1 MKSILGQ
8 EKLQFMCIIKHNE
21 INFNSCILEKV
32 EITVSFQAA
41 IHVLLY
47 LFIYFS
53 LPFPFSITGRVWRIL
68 ISVLK
73 TMDAKKKWGQVEIL
87 LSSYLHPLSYLQKH
101 IIREVSEDNQISC
114 YCLSLYKTR
123 QASVRFAPTG
133 ITLVSVLPYH
143 ISDI

>member
-1 MKSILGQ
+1 
-8 EKLQFMCIIKHNE
+8 MCIIKHNE

-73 TMDAKKKWGQVEIL
+73 TMDAKKKWG
-87 LSSYLHPLSYLQKH
+87 
-101 IIREVSEDNQISC
+101 
-114 YCLSLYKTR
+114 
-123 QASVRFAPTG
+123 
-133 ITLVSVLPYH
+133 
-143 ISDI
+143 